1 MNQNFYQLVKLELV
15 FTILSIVIPIQSDWL
30 ENFESSRFVVLEL
43 VVESGEQ
50 HKSQTHKSTFV
61 WPVNR
66 KFYLD

>member
-43 VVESGEQ
+43 VVESG
-50 HKSQTHKSTFV
+50 SAI
-61 WPVNR
+61 
-66 KFYLD
+66 